1 MTFRFPLQTLL
12 RLREGMERQEELKLQ
27 HVIAMWM
34 RAKSELERLFQE
46 RQAAWSEAKERLSAS
61 AAASELHF
69 ELARDE
75 VIQQRAEILRLRIVE
90 LDGMRR
96 QQQLAYQKARQDRE
110 ILQNLRDRQREHH
123 DVEQNRK
130 EQQSIDDLQQMLR
143 AASIA
148 IEADSPESAGSGT
161 RGQGLPVERP
171 PGE

>member
-1 MTFRFPLQTLL
+1 MAFRFPLQTLL

-27 HVIAMWM
+27 RVIAMWM
-34 RAKSELERLFQE
+34 QARSELERLFEE
-46 RQAAWSEAKERLSAS
+46 RQAAWSEAKARLSSS

-75 VIQQRAEILRLRIVE
+75 VIQQRAEILRLRIAE
-90 LDGMRR
+90 LDRMRQ

-110 ILQNLRDRQREHH
+110 ILQNLRDRQRERH

-148 IEADSPESAGSGT
+148 LEAESAEPAGEG
-161 RGQGLPVERP
+161 RGGGMPAGRP